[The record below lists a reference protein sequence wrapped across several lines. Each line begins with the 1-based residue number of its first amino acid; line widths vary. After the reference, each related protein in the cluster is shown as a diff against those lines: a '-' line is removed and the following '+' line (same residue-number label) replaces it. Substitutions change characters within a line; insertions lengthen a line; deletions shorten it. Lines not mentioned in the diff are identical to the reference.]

1 MQESSQGIS
10 LSTIYVFLICRKYAS
25 VFVQTL
31 QQYVGVGNG
40 VVHLCPD
47 VCHNAFT
54 CRVLVFETPEMVI
67 VAHLLGPHI
76 LLTKCVY
83 HTVSEMCAV
92 ETFITHLGI
101 NACKLVFETVF
112 STEQVIVLHFRLR
125 ADIQPV
131 LARCGAKNQ
140 ADCHSAE
147 SGYNAFIFH

>member
-10 LSTIYVFLICRKYAS
+10 FSTIYVFLVCRKYAS
-25 VFVQTL
+25 VF
-31 QQYVGVGNG
+31 
-40 VVHLCPD
+40 

-54 CRVLVFETPEMVI
+54 CRVLVFETPEMII
-67 VAHLLGPHI
+67 VAHFLGPHI
-76 LLTKCVY
+76 LLTKSVY
-83 HTVSEMCAV
+83 HTVSEMCAI
-92 ETFITHLGI
+92 EPFITHLGI
-101 NACKLVFETVF
+101 NASKLVFETIF

-147 SGYNAFIFH
+147 SGYNAFIFHLYLLF